1 MRTAKLSVEVHCLQ
15 PRWVADEKSNYRIY
29 VDGELLTERTWIWD
43 KDTYIQEMLIVDVS
57 KSETHTINIEVVKE
71 NPYYLTQLE
80 LKNLV
85 IDDTSYSMDPNTC
98 LTFTTG

>member
-15 PRWVADEKSNYRIY
+15 PRWVADEKSNYRLY
-29 VDGELLTERTWIWD
+29 VDNELLTERTWIWD
-43 KDTYIQEMLIVDVS
+43 RDTYIQETLIVDVS
-57 KSETHTINIEVVKE
+57 KSETHTVSLEVIKAD
-71 NPYYLTQLE
+71 PYYLTQLT

-85 IDDTSYSMDPNTC
+85 IGNTSYNIEPNTC